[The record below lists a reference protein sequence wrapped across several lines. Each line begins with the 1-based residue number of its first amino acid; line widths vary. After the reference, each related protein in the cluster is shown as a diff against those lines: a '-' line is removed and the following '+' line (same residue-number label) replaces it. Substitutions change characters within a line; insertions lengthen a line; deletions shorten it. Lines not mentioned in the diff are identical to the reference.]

1 MVHLQRYF
9 GVDGLGQRRL
19 AMILEAHPE
28 VKVDDDRCVI
38 HLKHALRDSLG
49 ASHSPTAG
57 YGELDAMAWFNAVDP
72 SCPEAF

>member
-1 MVHLQRYF
+1 METALSRAWSWALVSAA
-9 GVDGLGQRRL
+9 L

-28 VKVDDDRCVI
+28 LKVDDDRCVI
-38 HLKHALRDSLG
+38 HLKHALRNSLG

-57 YGELDAMAWFNAVDP
+57 YGELDAMAWFNAVNP